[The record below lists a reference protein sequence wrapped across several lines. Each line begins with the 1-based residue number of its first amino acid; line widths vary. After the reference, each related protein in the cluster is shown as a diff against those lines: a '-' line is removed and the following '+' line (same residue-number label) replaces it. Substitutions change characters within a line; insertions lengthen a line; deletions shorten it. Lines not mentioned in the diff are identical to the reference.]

1 MQEAA
6 IGARAVRTGAD
17 CLVIDAESQYQGK
30 YVQAQTYMN
39 ALRAQIGDRF
49 PVALAGF
56 PYVDFHPSFPYSVF
70 LGPNGAQYN
79 APQMYWRDIGTTV
92 ADVYSHTYAFNE
104 LYQRPIFPL
113 GQVFDAPPSS
123 QINQFRAFA
132 GDYGAKGVSWWDWQ
146 SAATTQFQAVFAPI
160 ASVVGFVPQRTVA
173 SIGRGAKGDLVVWA
187 QEHLAS
193 AGLRLTVDGDFGRS
207 TQRAVTQFQSVHHL
221 PVSGV
226 INPATWNSLLRF
238 QPASIKWTIK
248 KHGLTAIVARAGAG

>member
-1 MQEAA
+1 M
-6 IGARAVRTGAD
+6 
-17 CLVIDAESQYQGK
+17 
-30 YVQAQTYMN
+30 
-39 ALRAQIGDRF
+39 
-49 PVALAGF
+49 
-56 PYVDFHPSFPYSVF
+56 
-70 LGPNGAQYN
+70 
-79 APQMYWRDIGTTV
+79 
-92 ADVYSHTYAFNE
+92 ADVFSHTYEFNE

-113 GQVFDAPPSS
+113 GQVFDSAPVLA
-123 QINQFRAFA
+123 INQFRAFA
-132 GDYGAKGVSWWDWQ
+132 GDYGANGVSWWDWQ

-248 KHGLTAIVARAGAG
+248 KHGLTAIVARAGARAGYRAGTRDTTLPVPLSASLPATRDELGGAPGQGRPHTASR